1 MSNSSMGSKLI
12 KILGILVLVAAV
24 VGVGI
29 LLFSCN
35 SKVVDDSAAK
45 KGVEITNTENFK
57 SFNQNI
63 KNDYDLVQSSELTD
77 YVESFKSTDATL
89 YNNFT
94 NAHLSYMAQWAIV
107 NSLINDTAFGGK
119 KGAVEGIVNSLSNF
133 EQAMTNTLGAVN
145 VFNQDKQSGANDVTL
160 KAEVGTIVNR
170 LNSVNNQLLNLS
182 QQLVNF
188 AIDNLGGVKNIIT
201 DLKVV
206 LTNALYYQIENYQKV
221 LTKIITDADSTSI
234 EKQKEDVVSALKAN
248 LFALNND
255 YVYSDINSTT
265 SIKVEEFLATY
276 KSVNNVNDFIKSD
289 NKEDFISKIKDN
301 TQKDKLNSIWQFV
314 KELAQEAI

>member
-188 AIDNLGGVKNIIT
+188 AIDNLGGVKNITT

>member
-188 AIDNLGGVKNIIT
+188 AIDNLGGVKNITT

-221 LTKIITDADSTSI
+221 LTKIITDADRTSI